1 MNQSLLKGLCL
12 TLKEFLNKW
21 DKVILEGK
29 KTFESIANLV
39 TELRIIAA
47 RKDNNFEIYT
57 NVCQDL
63 IKDKSIEIVKLLNT
77 LGERLEILAK
87 LDEAFSQ
94 QTTNIVN
101 TLLKGYEAPK
111 KDEDT
116 EALLFKF
123 NEVAQNSQVIKVMIT
138 NEVKLK
144 RQILK
149 EMTELILKEE
159 VTIEKFNECKF
170 LLQLWTFGPYIQDSL
185 IDQTLELISKL

>member
-63 IKDKSIEIVKLLNT
+63 IKEKSIEIVKLLNT

-101 TLLKGYEAPK
+101 TLLKSYETPK

-116 EALLFKF
+116 EGLLFKF
-123 NEVAQNSQVIKVMIT
+123 NEVAQNSQVLKVMIT

-170 LLQLWTFGPYIQDSL
+170 LLQLWTFGPYLQDSL

>member
-1 MNQSLLKGLCL
+1 
-12 TLKEFLNKW
+12 LKE
-21 DKVILEGK
+21 K

>member
-1 MNQSLLKGLCL
+1 M
-12 TLKEFLNKW
+12 
-21 DKVILEGK
+21 
-29 KTFESIANLV
+29 
-39 TELRIIAA
+39 
-47 RKDNNFEIYT
+47 
-57 NVCQDL
+57 
-63 IKDKSIEIVKLLNT
+63 
-77 LGERLEILAK
+77 
-87 LDEAFSQ
+87 DEAFSQ